1 MFQDLEKNVSK
12 VKQSSLDLSLVT
24 PNQRKNCLSLLS
36 EKLDSNK
43 AKIIEINKEEITQAL
58 KSGLDN
64 HVLDRMRLSED
75 SIDRMID
82 SLVSVRDMPDTVSEI
97 IETNKRSNGLIVNK
111 VRVPLGVLGVI
122 FESRPNV
129 VIEIASLAIKSGNGL
144 VMRGGKDCI
153 KTNLYL
159 FKLVKQSLSESGIP
173 DDSMYFLDFIDRKAV
188 DVILSMDKYID
199 LLIPR
204 GSSELVNLVNQNAK
218 MPSITGGVGVCH
230 TYVDKDVDIEQA
242 ISIIDNAKTQN
253 PSVCNALDTVIV
265 HKEILNSLL
274 EPLVKNLSDR
284 NVEIKVDEDAYKI
297 IGSNKSVSLAEKE
310 DFGQEFLDL
319 VVSIKTVENLDMAIS
334 HITKYDSKHLEAIIT
349 KNKDSAKYFIDKV
362 DASAVFHNTSTR
374 FNDGFELGLGAEVA
388 VSTDK
393 LHARGPMGIND
404 LMTYKWVVLGEG
416 QIRT

>member
-12 VKQSSLDLSLVT
+12 VKQSSLDLSLVM

-36 EKLDSNK
+36 EKLNSNK
-43 AKIIEINKEEITQAL
+43 GEIIEINKKEITEAL
-58 KSGLDN
+58 NNGLDN
-64 HVLDRMRLSED
+64 HILDRMRLSHE

-82 SLVSVRDMPDTVSEI
+82 SLITVRDMPDTVSEI
-97 IETNKRSNGLIVNK
+97 IETNKRNNGLIVNK

-188 DVILSMDKYID
+188 DVILSMDEYID

-230 TYVDKDVDIEQA
+230 TYVDRDVDIEQA

-253 PSVCNALDTVIV
+253 PSVCNALDTVII

-334 HITKYDSKHLEAIIT
+334 HITKYGSKHSEAIIT
-349 KNKDSAKYFIDKV
+349 KNQDSAKYFIDKV

>member
-82 SLVSVRDMPDTVSEI
+82 SLVTVRDMPDTVSEI

-230 TYVDKDVDIEQA
+230 TYVDRDVDIEQA

-310 DFGQEFLDL
+310 DFGREFLDL

-334 HITKYDSKHLEAIIT
+334 HITKYGSKHSEAIIT

>member
-82 SLVSVRDMPDTVSEI
+82 SLVTVRDMPDTVSEI

-188 DVILSMDKYID
+188 DVILSMDEYID

-230 TYVDKDVDIEQA
+230 TYVDRDVDIEQA

-253 PSVCNALDTVIV
+253 PSVCNALDTVII
-265 HKEILNSLL
+265 HKEILDSLL

-284 NVEIKVDEDAYKI
+284 NVEIKVDEYAYKI
-297 IGSNKSVSLAEKE
+297 IGSNKSVSLAKKE

-334 HITKYDSKHLEAIIT
+334 HITKYGSKHSEAIIT

>member
-82 SLVSVRDMPDTVSEI
+82 SLVTVRDMPDTVSEI

-253 PSVCNALDTVIV
+253 PSVCNALDTVII

-334 HITKYDSKHLEAIIT
+334 HITKYGSKHSEAIIT
-349 KNKDSAKYFIDKV
+349 KNQDSAKYFIDKV

>member
-82 SLVSVRDMPDTVSEI
+82 SLVTVRDMPDTVSEI

-173 DDSMYFLDFIDRKAV
+173 DDSMYFLDFTDRKAV
-188 DVILSMDKYID
+188 DVILSMDEYID

-230 TYVDKDVDIEQA
+230 TYVDRDVDIEQA

-253 PSVCNALDTVIV
+253 PSVCNALDTVII

-284 NVEIKVDEDAYKI
+284 NVEIKVDEYAYKI
-297 IGSNKSVSLAEKE
+297 IGSNKSVSLAKKG

-334 HITKYDSKHLEAIIT
+334 HITKYGSKHSEAIIT

>member
-82 SLVSVRDMPDTVSEI
+82 SLITVRDMPDTVSEI

-188 DVILSMDKYID
+188 DVILSMDEYID

-230 TYVDKDVDIEQA
+230 TYVDRDVDIEQA

-253 PSVCNALDTVIV
+253 PSVCNALDTVII
-265 HKEILNSLL
+265 HKEILDSLL

-284 NVEIKVDEDAYKI
+284 NVEIKVDEYAYKI
-297 IGSNKSVSLAEKE
+297 IGSNKSVSLAKKG
-310 DFGQEFLDL
+310 DFGKEFLDL

-334 HITKYDSKHLEAIIT
+334 HITKYGSKHSEAIIT

>member
-24 PNQRKNCLSLLS
+24 SNQRKNCLSLLS

-82 SLVSVRDMPDTVSEI
+82 SLVTVRDMPDTVSEI

-188 DVILSMDKYID
+188 DVILSMDEYID

-230 TYVDKDVDIEQA
+230 TYVDRDVDIEQA

-253 PSVCNALDTVIV
+253 PSVCNALDTVII

-284 NVEIKVDEDAYKI
+284 NVEIKVDEYAYKI
-297 IGSNKSVSLAEKE
+297 IGSNKSVSLAKKE

-334 HITKYDSKHLEAIIT
+334 HITKYGSKHSEAIIT

>member
-82 SLVSVRDMPDTVSEI
+82 SLVTVRDMPDTVSEI

-188 DVILSMDKYID
+188 DVILSMDEYID

-230 TYVDKDVDIEQA
+230 TYVDRDVDIEQA

-253 PSVCNALDTVIV
+253 PSVCNALDTVII

-284 NVEIKVDEDAYKI
+284 NVEIKVDEYAYKI
-297 IGSNKSVSLAEKE
+297 IGSHKSVSLAKKE

-334 HITKYDSKHLEAIIT
+334 HITKYGSKHSEAIIT